1 MRDCLILQDVLRV
14 SLHMPLKKKCKLVL
28 GPFLCIIRYYSLGLF
43 LCFYESLATAVLFTS
58 LFHTSFAVCV
68 AAHRHLINICWV
80 NELTFLKGHSCKRG
94 SSLKVYNLENIN
106 YVEMVYVMGLK
117 SIPEKKKKSVG
128 AWVAE
133 VNKELCFLW
142 LLFTFICWRGKVFLN
157 SLIWCFWSFPNK
169 KCIELEVIL
178 SLAIVAVNS
187 GHCVTEP
194 CRIFLEYSDS
204 LLNTNAGL
212 SWNKICENIIRPF
225 NLNEE
230 M

>member
-117 SIPEKKKKSVG
+117 SIPEKKKISGCLSGWGRQGIMFSLV
-128 AWVAE
+128 VIH
-133 VNKELCFLW
+133 FH
-142 LLFTFICWRGKVFLN
+142 LLKRK
-157 SLIWCFWSFPNK
+157 
-169 KCIELEVIL
+169 
-178 SLAIVAVNS
+178 
-187 GHCVTEP
+187 
-194 CRIFLEYSDS
+194 
-204 LLNTNAGL
+204 GL
-212 SWNKICENIIRPF
+212 PKFF
-225 NLNEE
+225 NLMFLKFSQQEVHWVRGYFE
-230 M
+230 SGDSCC